1 MSSFKLKKVALVVL
15 SALGMGSCIA
25 ADVVVGASQT
35 ETVPEN
41 DSVTYNSLTISGGSY
56 TNNGSA
62 TATSVT
68 VESGSF
74 TNNNNFEANDFS
86 ISGGTFQ
93 NSGTLNV
100 QTLQSSIASLNG
112 YISASEKVTI
122 RTSAYTYGTD
132 VPAELVL
139 DTPLL
144 SIESVDS
151 GKDVGYVF
159 SDDSQIKN
167 VDEVSVTSFGSKT
180 GFIVEAEKNLHL
192 NRVSLIG
199 ADGKDADA
207 RVEVYALGSVHI
219 NELTVSGDKGRIQ
232 VNSGAVAEIDNIV
245 VRENGL
251 LNLQTCEAVKELPA
265 EEQSAVTDHT
275 GTFNI
280 SNVYVEN
287 GGNFRV
293 AVYGGV
299 PDGKVNA
306 DNLTLTLESGAIAD
320 LGGWK
325 EDGNKDWD
333 PDRIFLTANN
343 ITVNVLDTENLP
355 TVYLSGASDV
365 NGNAVTK
372 VGALSVVASGS
383 NNSGDAAADLQKLSG
398 VVKTNTKTAEDGS
411 NESVSVTAETIKD
424 ITLTQEANDIYDGAT
439 ASVDE
444 TGAVTAI
451 QSTGNVNIDGIAG
464 IASTGFLLWRDE
476 MTSLNRRLDDL
487 RDSSS
492 HDNGLW
498 VRAYNSRS
506 GYGARN
512 ITSKYTAIQVG
523 YDRQISNQFWLGGA
537 FSYTDGD
544 HEVAQGSA
552 DNSLAAFT
560 LYGTWMNDSGLFVDV
575 TGKYGRIDNDFDI
588 NLGSDQGVSS
598 GDYDTNAWGISVQA
612 GWRWQP
618 NMFFVEPQVELMYG
632 RMSSVDYTTSTGLT
646 VDHDAVDSLIG
657 RAGFRIGVDYPD
669 NLGRIYL
676 RASVLHDW
684 KGEADY
690 TFTKG
695 AISRYETDDLSGT
708 WYEVGV
714 GANFNVTDNLHIIGD
729 LQTSHGGEV
738 DTDYRVNLVARYS
751 F

>member
-1 MSSFKLKKVALVVL
+1 MSSFKLKKVAFAVFA
-15 SALGMGSCIA
+15 ALGAGGVFAQTIETNTTVGSNESVEYEVLAIESGMYINEGEAIA
-25 ADVVVGASQT
+25 A
-35 ETVPEN
+35 
-41 DSVTYNSLTISGGSY
+41 SVAV
-56 TNNGSA
+56 NG
-62 TATSVT
+62 
-68 VESGSF
+68 GSF
-74 TNNNNFEANDFS
+74 TNKGTFTAQAFTDKTNTFVNEGVLNVSSLNLSGWSTLGGTIKATESIALN
-86 ISGGTFQ
+86 ISGYDKLVADG
-93 NSGTLNV
+93 
-100 QTLQSSIASLNG
+100 
-112 YISASEKVTI
+112 
-122 RTSAYTYGTD
+122 
-132 VPAELVL
+132 LVL
-139 DTPLL
+139 DTPYLE
-144 SIESVDS
+144 INNIAGEPAGVR
-151 GKDVGYVF
+151 F
-159 SDDSQIKN
+159 SNQEQIKN
-167 VDEVSVTSFGSKT
+167 VGEVSVISHKGKT
-180 GFIVEAEKNLHL
+180 GLIVASGAELSFKKITLRAL
-192 NRVSLIG
+192 NG
-199 ADGKDADA
+199 DDA
-207 RVEVYALGSVHI
+207 RVEVFANGKVEI
-219 NELTVSGDKGRIQ
+219 GELSGSGDKSLVQTNAGASATINNIIVEQ
-232 VNSGAVAEIDNIV
+232 DGILNFETLGSTQTSG
-245 VRENGL
+245 
-251 LNLQTCEAVKELPA
+251 
-265 EEQSAVTDHT
+265 TDET
-275 GTFNI
+275 GIFTI
-280 SNVYVEN
+280 SNIYVKK

-293 AVYGGV
+293 SVYGNH
-299 PDGKVNA
+299 PDARVNA
-306 DNLTLTLESGAIAD
+306 DNLTITLDSGAIAD
-320 LGGWK
+320 FGGWK
-325 EDGNKDWD
+325 KAENNDWD
-333 PDRIFLTANN
+333 PARIFLTADTL
-343 ITVNVLDTENLP
+343 TVNVLNTTELP
-355 TVYLSGASDV
+355 TVYLSGV
-365 NGNAVTK
+365 PGNTT
-372 VGALSVVASGS
+372 VGSLSVVAAGS
-383 NNSGDAAADLQKLSG
+383 NNSGNAAEDLQKLTE
-398 VVKTNTKTAEDGS
+398 VVKTNVKGEDISS
-411 NESVSVTAETIKD
+411 NKPNQSSKLTSETIQN
-424 ITLTQEANDIYDGAT
+424 ITLTQAANDIYDGAT
-439 ASVDE
+439 TTVDD
-444 TGAVTAI
+444 TGSITAI

-487 RDSSS
+487 RDSSA

-506 GYGARN
+506 EYGARN

-544 HEVAQGSA
+544 HEVGQGSA

-598 GDYDTNAWGISVQA
+598 GDYDTNAWGLSVQA

>member
-15 SALGMGSCIA
+15 AAFGAGGAIA
-25 ADVVVGASQT
+25 ADATVDSDFVVSEGKSQ
-35 ETVPEN
+35 EYGN
-41 DSVTYNSLTISGGSY
+41 LTIESGTFKNFGTTSAAQVEVMGSGRFINEEKGSFKVAGGFADSTGSFVNKGTLEVGKLTLSGWGNSNGAGFGGKIQASEAIVLTLTGY
-56 TNNGSA
+56 ENKVSDNLVLSTPYLEIRNDGVKPSGVQFTNQAQIANVGEVAINSYGGKTGITVAPGQSLHFNKVTLNAVNDKDDARIEVHEGGTVEIDKLSGDGDKSLIQTNAGA
-62 TATSVT
+62 TATVHDIT
-68 VESGSF
+68 VEQGGRVVF
-74 TNNNNFEANDFS
+74 QTNA
-86 ISGGTFQ
+86 
-93 NSGTLNV
+93 
-100 QTLQSSIASLNG
+100 
-112 YISASEKVTI
+112 
-122 RTSAYTYGTD
+122 
-132 VPAELVL
+132 
-139 DTPLL
+139 
-144 SIESVDS
+144 S
-151 GKDVGYVF
+151 GKD
-159 SDDSQIKN
+159 
-167 VDEVSVTSFGSKT
+167 
-180 GFIVEAEKNLHL
+180 NLPE
-192 NRVSLIG
+192 G
-199 ADGKDADA
+199 QD
-207 RVEVYALGSVHI
+207 
-219 NELTVSGDKGRIQ
+219 
-232 VNSGAVAEIDNIV
+232 
-245 VRENGL
+245 
-251 LNLQTCEAVKELPA
+251 
-265 EEQSAVTDHT
+265 QS

-280 SNVYVEN
+280 SNVYVNDGARFEISVSSDPHAYV
-287 GGNFRV
+287 V
-293 AVYGGV
+293 AK
-299 PDGKVNA
+299 D
-306 DNLTLTLESGAIAD
+306 LTITLASGARAD
-320 LGGWK
+320 FGGWK
-325 EDGNKDWD
+325 EEAVNSWD
-333 PDRIFLTANN
+333 PARIHLKADTL
-343 ITVNVLDTENLP
+343 TVNVLDTDNLP
-355 TVYLSGASDV
+355 SVYLSGVEGNTDV
-365 NGNAVTK
+365 GS
-372 VGALSVVASGS
+372 LSVVATGS

-398 VVKTNTKTAEDGS
+398 VVKTNTKTADDGS

-487 RDSSS
+487 RGSSA

-506 GYGARN
+506 EYGARN

-598 GDYDTNAWGISVQA
+598 GDYDTNAWGLSVQA

-632 RMSSVDYTTSTGLT
+632 RMSSVDYITSTGLT